1 MKIPVLVTL
10 DEESIK
16 VWNKIPNQEKSKTVR
31 ELLKGLKENKNP
43 KDLTSQISLLTSKN
57 SSEEGKHSNTPES
70 HSYATGHTAQKK
82 PNRKSSAKHKANI
95 YKLLN
100 KA

>member
-1 MKIPVLVTL
+1 MINL
-10 DEESIK
+10 DRESRQ
-16 VWNKIPNQEKSKTVR
+16 VWNKIPRQQRSKTVR
-31 ELLKGLKENKNP
+31 ELLKGHSEEKNP